1 MNTSMKEYLQF
12 VPREISQSINNRN
25 AEALLGYYISLSII
39 GNSNVVKV
47 SNSKIEEALE
57 WDRKQ
62 VSRAN
67 SKLIENNLISRKPSE
82 TVGEPSEVTLL
93 FKEMPE
99 NRNSQ
104 PSAIEVPIVAKVDL
118 NDEAIALMKEMKE
131 MIEGL
136 RANDRIL
143 NEKIKKMY
151 LEVENLKEENNKLK
165 QENKFIK
172 EEIESINDSSNR
184 NTFKPVIESVE
195 VRNSSSVETDSIG
208 CSSNQASEIPTIS
221 EGNIPQITQSDCKIT
236 FNAEG
241 EKLYD
246 GKTKEEV
253 DIERQVWA
261 INFERK
267 LKGKEPLPV
276 EVIIAD
282 LMGETNDGTPTTQE
296 NTPTS
301 AGNTPTINEYPSDD
315 SLPTSKE
322 EKPTEAQE
330 IDETTCLIEQLLFD

>member
-1 MNTSMKEYLQF
+1 MKNSMKEYLQF

-57 WDRKQ
+57 WRRPQ
-62 VSRAN
+62 TARAN
-67 SKLIENNLISRKPSE
+67 SKLEELNLISRKPSE

-118 NDEAIALMKEMKE
+118 NVEAIALMKEMKE

-136 RANDRIL
+136 RANDRVL

-165 QENKFIK
+165 K
-172 EEIESINDSSNR
+172 EIESINHSSNS
-184 NTFKPVIESVE
+184 NTFKPVE
-195 VRNSSSVETDSIG
+195 VRNSSSEETVSIE
-208 CSSNQASEIPTIS
+208 CRSNQVSEIPTSS
-221 EGNIPQITQSDCKIT
+221 EGNIPQITQSGCKIT

-253 DIERQVWA
+253 ELEKQVWA
-261 INFERK
+261 INFERE

-276 EVIIAD
+276 EVVIAD
-282 LMGETNDGTPTTQE
+282 LMGETNDSTQSTQE
-296 NTPTS
+296 NAPTS

-315 SLPTSKE
+315 GLSTSKE